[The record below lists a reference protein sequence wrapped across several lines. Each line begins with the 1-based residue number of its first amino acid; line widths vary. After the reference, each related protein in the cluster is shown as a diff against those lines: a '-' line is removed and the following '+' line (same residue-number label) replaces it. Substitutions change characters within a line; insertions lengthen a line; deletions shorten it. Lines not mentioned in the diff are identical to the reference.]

1 MLLGKLNIDD
11 NTIKEIVD
19 WYQEHSLQSTSKR
32 FGISAYHLRKLLT
45 SLDVPLLSSSEAI
58 KRGAKESRQ
67 NLVSKELFQE
77 YYETHTE
84 KELAEHF
91 NLSLPMVARLMQE
104 YQIEKRSQAESIK
117 MGMQKK
123 YGVDNAMQLPTSKQ
137 KAKDTCLERYGV
149 EYAAQSQQFKDQV
162 AETCMQKYGVTSTAA
177 IPERR
182 ERAQQTMLER
192 YGVGKPEIV
201 AKTRQTIMERYGV
214 SSPLKDP
221 VLLDKLRQ
229 TCMEKYGV
237 PYHCMT
243 PEARNFSNNKSRP
256 NLAFAA
262 MLEQEGIE
270 YITEFTLGDYSYDFK
285 VGGTLVEI
293 NPSSTHNSTWTPFG
307 DHAGIDKY
315 YHQKKS
321 KYASDHG
328 YRCIHIWEWDPVSII
343 ISSLKPSPVIYG
355 RKCEVREISQEE
367 ASTFINRYHYQ
378 GWARASV
385 SIALVHNDE
394 IVSVMTFGKPRYN
407 KKMEWELVRYCSS
420 SRVIGG
426 ASKLFQY
433 FVKKWNPS
441 SVVSYCDLSKFNG
454 NIYEKLGFRKGKYP
468 QPSKHW
474 YNFKTHRHITDN
486 LLRQQGFDRLLGQD
500 YGVFGKG
507 TSNEQLMLD
516 HQFVEIYDAG
526 QQSYYWIP

>member
-11 NTIKEIVD
+11 STIKEIVD
-19 WYQEHSLQSTSKR
+19 WYREHSLQSTSKR
-32 FGISAYHLRKLLT
+32 FGISAYLLKKLFT
-45 SLDVPLLSSSEAI
+45 SLDIPLLSSSEAI

-123 YGVDNAMQLPTSKQ
+123 YGVDNAMQLPESKQ

-149 EYAAQSQQFKDQV
+149 EYAAQSQQFKDQI

-182 ERAQQTMLER
+182 EKAQQTMLER
-192 YGVGKPEIV
+192 YGVGKPEVV
-201 AKTRQTIMERYGV
+201 AKAKATYSRKYKVLT
-214 SSPLKDP
+214 SS
-221 VLLDKLRQ
+221 LL
-229 TCMEKYGV
+229 MNGE
-237 PYHCMT
+237 
-243 PEARNFSNNKSRP
+243 SRP

-270 YITEFTLGDYSYDFK
+270 YVTEFTLGNYSYDFK
-285 VGGTLVEI
+285 VGNTLIEI

-307 DHAGIDKY
+307 DHTGIDKY

-321 KYASDHG
+321 KYAFDHG
-328 YRCIHIWEWDPVSII
+328 FRCIHIWEWDPISPIV
-343 ISSLKPSPVIYG
+343 SSLKPSPVVYG
-355 RKCEVREISQEE
+355 RKCEVKEISQEE
-367 ASTFINRYHYQ
+367 AATFINRYHYQ

-385 SIALVHNDE
+385 NIALVYSNE
-394 IVSVMTFGKPRYN
+394 VVSVMTFGKPRYN

-426 ASKLFQY
+426 AEKLFKY
-433 FVKKWNPS
+433 FIKKWNPS

-454 NIYEKLGFRKGKYP
+454 NVYERLGLERGKYP

-474 YNFKTHRHITDN
+474 YNLKTHKHITDN
-486 LLRQQGFDRLLGQD
+486 LLRQQGFDRLPGKD

-507 TSNEQLMLD
+507 TSNDQLMLE